1 MRRGGGFIGTP
12 SFAPRFPLPLSVLP
26 PTLSAHDHSI
36 ACECN
41 FRLHPSPCWRLFAH
55 PVVSPPTSLT
65 RLYNIQLLPSSS
77 SLPLTSLTHSPY
89 LHAFAFSFLQSLT
102 IFSVLLSPATPLAP
116 SSSSSPSRPLVII
129 PFPSLPSHLGEISC
143 LRPPYILCHRFMTTD
158 WLPIFG
164 TDVLFCKN
172 LLSQAT
178 ACTTVENRL
187 GTNLIVNVDVIP
199 FPFVSCPL
207 CGPQFHFCPPHPKLT
222 CQT

>member
-1 MRRGGGFIGTP
+1 LGGGFIGTP

-77 SLPLTSLTHSPY
+77 SLPLTSLTYSPY

-116 SSSSSPSRPLVII
+116 SSSSSPSRPLISCPRPLLTSSGHSAI
-129 PFPSLPSHLGEISC
+129 FSLPAIMS
-143 LRPPYILCHRFMTTD
+143 LRSLTASTILPSSPP
-158 WLPIFG
+158 
-164 TDVLFCKN
+164 
-172 LLSQAT
+172 
-178 ACTTVENRL
+178 
-187 GTNLIVNVDVIP
+187 
-199 FPFVSCPL
+199 
-207 CGPQFHFCPPHPKLT
+207 PPHT
-222 CQT
+222 CALHSPPSPAIAVTVS